1 MQRLGMK
8 SMSFDQKRI
17 MIDYMIN
24 FFTKIEF
31 VTLDFMANNL
41 HLIDILKK
49 KNEP

>member
-1 MQRLGMK
+1 MIVLKKIK
-8 SMSFDQKRI
+8 SNLDFLLKYNS
-17 MIDYMIN
+17 
-24 FFTKIEF
+24 KIEF